1 MLPEAVRFTGL
12 TLDPKDI
19 LTPRKK
25 LVGTYPL
32 DWVRHQFTRDYDGRS
47 TLKMLDA
54 WLEKNIVGR
63 WGSYTHYTGGAVQ
76 FVILFEKINDGLMFK
91 LMDGENE
98 AFSGHESFF

>member
-1 MLPEAVRFTGL
+1 MLPESVRFTGL

-25 LVGTYPL
+25 FDGPYPL
-32 DWVRHQFTRDYDGRS
+32 DWVRHQFAREYDGKS
-47 TLKMLDA
+47 NLKSLDA
-54 WLEKNIVGR
+54 WLEKNIGGR
-63 WGSYTHYTGGAVQ
+63 WGSYSNYSGGGIQ

-98 AFSGHESFF
+98 AFSGQDVYF